1 MTKYESS
8 LVIPK
13 LDQQNRIRYSDEG
26 FAELPSQAN
35 GERALK
41 SMLEHDAHYLP
52 IGKVVDAAVQ
62 DLGKEILL
70 TTVIDETHSLHHF
83 KHSATGEAMIEMT
96 FTNDTRPFVLHPFS
110 DETPGLQASVDRV
123 NFENWDEC
131 AQFMTE
137 AKDPALHAD
146 SIRLGVRRSLTPEP
160 VIQFLLDYP
169 ELALLFGWVLKRGEK
184 FLRYTIDK
192 TLRKTGDDISDA
204 LSKRIRR
211 VIKKYDNLRA
221 PDDRCSTSH
230 IVIRADPEIN
240 LLTKSE
246 NTKDNTDI
254 GLSSLCQQLETYK
267 DVLGTADSITFAR
280 SNKDDEWQLLYIE
293 TKSGHVI
300 ATTDCYEKTSKDLNI
315 LRGAAPICLCLKHRV
330 TGAERHYKTSA
341 KFKKIDEA
349 EDSEHYGMTIHPIPP
364 DFEEWEVTSIVLE
377 KGNSY

>member
-1 MTKYESS
+1 MAKYEGS

-13 LDQQNRIRYSDEG
+13 LDQQNSIQYSDEA
-26 FAELPSQAN
+26 FADLPSQAN
-35 GERALK
+35 GERALR

-52 IGKVVDAAVQ
+52 IGKIAEASVQ

-83 KHSATGEAMIEMT
+83 KHSATGEPMTEMT
-96 FTNDTRPFVLHPFS
+96 FTNDTRPFVLHSFGN
-110 DETPGLQASVDRV
+110 ETSSLQASVDRV
-123 NFENWDEC
+123 NFEDWDKYE
-131 AQFMTE
+131 QFTAE

-146 SIRLGVRRSLTPEP
+146 SISLMNRRSLTPEP
-160 VIQFLLDYP
+160 VIQFLIENP
-169 ELALLFGWVLKRGEK
+169 ALALLFGWVLKRGEK
-184 FLRYTIDK
+184 FLRYTIDE
-192 TLRKTGDDISDA
+192 TLRKTGDDISDV

-211 VIKKYDNLRA
+211 VIKKFDNLRA

-240 LLTKSE
+240 LLTRSNDTE
-246 NTKDNTDI
+246 DNTDI
-254 GLSSLCQQLETYK
+254 DLSSLCQRLETYK
-267 DVLGTADSITFAR
+267 DVLETADSITFAR
-280 SNKDDEWQLLYIE
+280 SSKDDEWQLLYIE

-315 LRGAAPICLCLKHRV
+315 LRGAVPICLCLKHRV

-341 KFKKIDEA
+341 KLKKIDEA
-349 EDSEHYGMTIHPIPP
+349 EDSEHYGMTIHPIPS

-377 KGNSY
+377 KSDSQ